1 VEHDGEDV
9 TLGFEGFPWHMHAN
23 VLTSVFDFSEERTVN
38 QFVSD
43 LLSDQCII
51 LVSRIG
57 WKICDVWISTHPQSD
72 LRHKSNDE
80 VLEFQCWSAR
90 QRNALATTPDRLE

>member
-57 WKICDVWISTHPQSD
+57 GTIRDVWITADPQSD

-80 VLEFQCWSAR
+80 VLEFRYWSAR
-90 QRNALATTPDRLE
+90 QRKALATTLDQLE

>member
-1 VEHDGEDV
+1 MEHDEEHV
-9 TLGFEGFPWHMHAN
+9 TLGFEDFPWHMQAN
-23 VLTSVFDFSEERTVN
+23 VLTSVFGKSEERAVN

-57 WKICDVWISTHPQSD
+57 GRYATFGSLHTRSRICVTNLMTKASSLGI
-72 LRHKSNDE
+72 R
-80 VLEFQCWSAR
+80 A
-90 QRNALATTPDRLE
+90 PDRGRR